1 MNTIGTT
8 SIDSLPISPQTSD
21 NNIRLEMYEKGS
33 GNGNGNSNNTTNMQV
48 PNPIQNLQQERDN
61 DPAIMQKNLNQ
72 FVTGIQQ
79 ASAAGLTTLPSRD
92 IPKNQA
98 HLSQDV
104 QMQPNYIP
112 SPESNTD
119 YIREHQ
125 TNEEIIRAQARK
137 QDHKNTLDNLYDEL
151 QMPLL
156 IGILYFLF
164 QLPVVQKQMCKII
177 PALFHKDGNPNLS
190 GYLFTSATFAGV
202 FFLLTKGMRFLE
214 K

>member
-1 MNTIGTT
+1 
-8 SIDSLPISPQTSD
+8 
-21 NNIRLEMYEKGS
+21 
-33 GNGNGNSNNTTNMQV
+33 
-48 PNPIQNLQQERDN
+48 
-61 DPAIMQKNLNQ
+61 
-72 FVTGIQQ
+72 
-79 ASAAGLTTLPSRD
+79 
-92 IPKNQA
+92 
-98 HLSQDV
+98 
-104 QMQPNYIP
+104 MQPNYIP